1 MITEVTDPS
10 KMYDFIM
17 DVTANMVCIFPT
29 SMKKAE
35 YDTDTRQLTVYC
47 VDGSIFRLQM
57 VQIN

>member
-1 MITEVTDPS
+1 MPVIEASDIVNYLFVLDNMIETLPPLV
-10 KMYDFIM
+10 
-17 DVTANMVCIFPT
+17 
-29 SMKKAE
+29 KKE

>member
-1 MITEVTDPS
+1 MIEKQIGNTSCVNFACESTA
-10 KMYDFIM
+10 KMLKHMSLILK
-17 DVTANMVCIFPT
+17 
-29 SMKKAE
+29 SE